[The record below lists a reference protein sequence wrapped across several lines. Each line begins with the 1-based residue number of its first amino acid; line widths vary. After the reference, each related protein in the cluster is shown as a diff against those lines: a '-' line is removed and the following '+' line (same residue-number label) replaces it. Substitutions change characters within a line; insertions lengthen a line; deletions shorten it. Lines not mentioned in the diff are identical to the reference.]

1 MIATTELAAV
11 FQKFYPCKQYEFLAY
26 LETAKR
32 DEIKRS
38 SIEKRIRILSENI
51 SLNDKYG

>member
-1 MIATTELAAV
+1 MATTELAAV